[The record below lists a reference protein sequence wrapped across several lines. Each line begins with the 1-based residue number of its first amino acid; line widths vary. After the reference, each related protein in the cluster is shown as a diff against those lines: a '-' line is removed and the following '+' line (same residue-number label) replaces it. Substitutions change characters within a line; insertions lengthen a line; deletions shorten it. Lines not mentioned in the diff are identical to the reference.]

1 MMQTLQG
8 YHLKTLL
15 HQGSCSLVYRA
26 IRESDMQPVVIKL
39 LNIDYPSQEDLAR
52 FKRGYSLI
60 KGLRAESVIGVYSLE
75 RYKNSLFIVM
85 EDIGGGSVA
94 SLLLSGAL
102 GLERFLQLATSIAN
116 AVGEIHQ
123 LKLIH
128 KDICPQN
135 IIINPETNQVKIIDF
150 GISSELFLE
159 TQDAI
164 NPDHLEG
171 TLDYLSP
178 EQTGRMNRVVD
189 YRTDLYA
196 LGATFYHMLTGIPP
210 FNGSDAME
218 MVHAHIAK
226 MPRPPCEVDSAIPKT
241 LSDIVLKLMA
251 KTSED
256 RYQSGGGLKADLQ
269 LCFEQ
274 WQEKSEISPFKFASH
289 DFSGQFQIPQK
300 LYGRDKEVNT
310 LMTAFNRVARGSTE
324 MVLVAGYSGVG
335 KSVLIQEVH
344 KPIVAKRGYFIS
356 GKFDQF
362 LRNIPYSALIQAFRG
377 LAKQL
382 LTETDVQLE
391 TWKHKLLLALGKEA
405 QVIVDIIP
413 EIGLIVGPQIDVP
426 LLGPQ
431 ETQNRFN
438 MKFQALIQ
446 VFARKEHPLVIFLD
460 DLQWADTATLNLLIN
475 ILADRTSQYLLFM
488 GAYRDNEVDRF
499 HPFIVAVEE
508 IKCSGAIA
516 HTLELLPLARNA
528 LNLLITDTFNTQR
541 DRVNELGQLV
551 LNKTEGNPFFVCQ
564 FLKRLYQ
571 DQLITFDFYKTSWQ
585 WDVRQIEARGITSNV
600 VELMVEKIKKLP
612 AATQKLLNLGACIG
626 NAFELNTLAL
636 ICEEPLPV
644 LVQHLWPAL
653 EQGLLVAR
661 GDQHKLLKIMGRK
674 ESTEGFNESLNF
686 QHDRIQQAAYEVVT
700 PGERELTHL
709 KIGRIL
715 LENLTKEGVDEQLFA
730 IVGQLNDGRRLVVTE
745 AEKVVLAE
753 HNVRAGKK
761 AKAATAY
768 GPALE
773 YFRIAKELLPDS
785 LWQDHYVLAF
795 ELFKALAECEYL
807 EGDLRGAEGIFNEA
821 LVNVSSKYDRCD
833 IYVLKLVLFF
843 TQNKYIESIEMGVE
857 ALKLFNINLSLDPT
871 DDDIQQGILDV
882 KRAQGERSFSQAKM
896 LPECKDL
903 DTRYAIKILTELGPP
918 TYMANP
924 GLLLVVFSKMVEI
937 SYASGI
943 FEDSSYGFG
952 GYCVVLAGVL
962 GEFDAAY
969 DCGIASL
976 EINERFNSS
985 HMEGRVHMLFTA
997 FTNHWKKPIATSFP
1011 LLKKGFQDCVRVGEL
1026 RYACYMHLFSF
1037 WQRWANYRTLD
1048 LLYDEYI
1055 AALHFMEK
1063 VKDHDAIGHV
1073 RMLLASIKKLQYRK
1087 QVGDEGSVLLD
1098 STSLNDGVFDEESY
1112 KRDVVDTQYVYG
1124 LNSYHMMKLMICYTY
1139 EDYGQA
1145 LYHADESE
1153 SCLDASVALYSLV
1166 EHCQYTL
1173 LTLAMLACRSS
1184 DSQRKQCIL
1193 KMNERLDQMTAWAG
1207 SCPENYYHKLQLM
1220 QAEKCRVEGGV
1231 LECISFYDR
1240 AEKSAA
1246 QTPFLKD
1253 RALIQEL
1260 YAKFWLQQG
1269 KDRYAEIH
1277 MVEACQLYNQWG
1289 AVSKVRQLVLTY
1301 PLLLGAFSSSSV
1313 NNENDVNDSIA
1324 SNSSGTTS
1332 TMLDL
1337 ATVIKAA
1344 QSISESIVFDE
1355 LTNDLLE
1362 IAIENAGAQKG
1373 VLLLQGKKGF
1383 SIEAV
1388 AELTK
1393 ASVEAGMST
1402 LIDSAEA
1409 ELVLPASVVHY
1420 VVRTKKDIT
1429 LDNALEDE
1437 RFSNSEYIIQ
1447 NKLKSVL
1454 CVPIVYQGR
1463 LSGVLYLEN
1472 SIAEGVF
1479 SRERRLVLETLASQ
1493 AAISLENARLYR
1505 ELYDAKNTME
1515 RRVEERT
1522 AQLEDVNTELNAFSH
1537 SVSHD
1542 LRAPLRAMKGLSSI
1556 LLEDYSESI
1565 DAEGQS
1571 LIGRII
1577 HSSDKMTELVDG
1589 LLALS
1594 HIQHSVLDI
1603 KPVSL
1608 SRLVK
1613 ESNVELS
1620 ESFPT
1625 QACSLVC
1632 ADDINVEGDRRML
1645 KSLVENLL
1653 SNAWK
1658 YTAKVDCPRI
1668 EFGVDFQNEKDVYFI
1683 RDNGA
1688 GFNMEYVDKIFEAFQ
1703 RLHSE
1708 SEFSGTGIGLATVK
1722 RIVNKHGGEIWVDA
1736 KVGEGAIFYF
1746 TLGFLP
1752 G

>member
-1 MMQTLQG
+1 MMQIFPG
-8 YHLKTLL
+8 YHLKTQLYE
-15 HQGSCSLVYRA
+15 SPCSLVYRA
-26 IRESDMQPVVIKL
+26 VRESDKQAVVIKL
-39 LNIDYPSQEDLAR
+39 LNIEYPSQEELAR
-52 FKRGYSLI
+52 FRRGYSLI
-60 KGLRAESVIGVYSLE
+60 RELDAESIISVYSVE
-75 RYKNSLFIVM
+75 NYKNSLFIVM
-85 EDIGGGSVA
+85 EDIGGVSIAG
-94 SLLLSGAL
+94 LLSSGAF
-102 GLERFLQLATSIAN
+102 GIESFLQLAISMAGAIA
-116 AVGEIHQ
+116 EIHQ

-135 IIINPETNQVKIIDF
+135 IIVNPETCQVKIIDF

-159 TQDAI
+159 TQEAI
-164 NPDHLEG
+164 NPDSLEG

-178 EQTGRMNRVVD
+178 EQTGRMNRMVD

-196 LGATFYHMLTGIPP
+196 LGATFYHMLTGVPP
-210 FNGSDAME
+210 FCGSDAME
-218 MVHAHIAK
+218 LVHAHIAK
-226 MPRPPCEVDSAIPKT
+226 IPSSPSDISSAIPSI

-251 KTSED
+251 KTAED
-256 RYQSGGGLKADLQ
+256 RYQSGGGLRADLQ

-274 WQEKSEISPFKFASH
+274 WQKKSEISAFTFATH

-300 LYGRDKEVNT
+300 LYGRDKEVST
-310 LMTAFNRVARGSTE
+310 LMAAFDRVASGSTE
-324 MVLVAGYSGVG
+324 MILVAGYSGVG

-382 LTETDVQLE
+382 LTESDVQLE
-391 TWKHKLLLALGKEA
+391 AWKNKLLLALGNEA

-413 EIGLIVGPQIDVP
+413 EIGLIVGSQIDVP

-438 MKFQALIQ
+438 MKFLALIQ

-460 DLQWADTATLNLLIN
+460 DLQWADSATLNLLIN
-475 ILADRTSQYLLFM
+475 ILADRASQYLLFM

-508 IKCSGAIA
+508 IKCSGATA
-516 HTLELLPLARNA
+516 HTLELLPLTSNA

-541 DRVNELGQLV
+541 HKVNELGQLV

-571 DQLITFDFYKTSWQ
+571 DQLISFDFYRTSWQ

-600 VELMVEKIKKLP
+600 VELMVEKIEKLP
-612 AATQKLLNLGACIG
+612 TATQKALNLGACIG
-626 NAFELNTLAL
+626 NVFELNTLAL

-661 GDQHKLLKIMGRK
+661 GDQYKLLKIMGEK
-674 ESTEGFNESLNF
+674 ESTEGFDESLNF
-686 QHDRIQQAAYEVVT
+686 QHDRIQQAAYEVVA

-709 KIGRIL
+709 KIGRVL
-715 LENLTKEGVDEQLFA
+715 LENLTQEGVDEQIFA
-730 IVGQLNDGRRLVVTE
+730 IVGQLNDGRRLVVTV
-745 AEKVVLAE
+745 AEKIVLAE
-753 HNVRAGKK
+753 YNIKAGKK

-773 YFRIAKELLPDS
+773 YFRIAKDLLPDS
-785 LWQDHYVLAF
+785 LWQDHYALAF

-807 EGDLRGAEGIFNEA
+807 EGDLRGAEVIFNEA

-843 TQNKYIESIEMGVE
+843 TQNKYIESIEMGIE
-857 ALKLFNINLSLDPT
+857 ALKLFNINISSNPT
-871 DDDIQQGILDV
+871 DDDIQQGILGV
-882 KRAQGERSFSQAKM
+882 KKVQGGRPFSQAKM

-924 GLLLVVFSKMVEI
+924 KLLLVVFSKMVEI
-937 SYASGI
+937 SYARGV

-962 GEFDAAY
+962 GEYDAAY

-997 FTNHWKKPIATSFP
+997 FTNHWKQPIATSFP
-1011 LLKKGFQDCVRVGEL
+1011 LLKKGFQDCIRVGEL

-1037 WQRWANYRTLD
+1037 WQRWANYSTLD
-1048 LLYDEYI
+1048 QLNEEYTG
-1055 AALHFMEK
+1055 ALHFMEK
-1063 VKDHDAIGHV
+1063 VKDHDAIAHV
-1073 RMLLASIKKLQYRK
+1073 SMLLASIKKLQCK
-1087 QVGDEGSVLLD
+1087 TVVGGPDLALSNN
-1098 STSLNDGVFDEESY
+1098 TSLNDGVFDEESY

-1139 EDYGQA
+1139 DDYGQA

-1153 SCLDASVALYSLV
+1153 NSLEASVALYSLV

-1184 DSQRKQCIL
+1184 GSKREQYIL
-1193 KMNERLDQMTAWAG
+1193 KMNDRLDQMIVWAKN
-1207 SCPENYYHKLQLM
+1207 CPENYYHKLQLM
-1220 QAEKCRVEGGV
+1220 QAEKCRAEGDI

-1240 AEKSAA
+1240 AEKSAE
-1246 QTPFLKD
+1246 QTSFLKD

-1269 KDRYAEIH
+1269 KERYAEIH
-1277 MVEACQLYNQWG
+1277 MLEACHLYNQWG
-1289 AVSKVRQLVLTY
+1289 AVSKVRQLVLKY
-1301 PLLLGAFSSSSV
+1301 PSLLEAFSSPSAHNEKDLDNSVVSSLRGT
-1313 NNENDVNDSIA
+1313 
-1324 SNSSGTTS
+1324 SSA
-1332 TMLDL
+1332 MLDL
-1337 ATVIKAA
+1337 DTVIKAA
-1344 QSISESIVFDE
+1344 QSISESLVFEE
-1355 LTNDLLE
+1355 LTNDLLK

-1373 VLLLQGKKGF
+1373 VLLLKSKNDF
-1383 SIEAV
+1383 FIEAV

-1393 ASVEAGMST
+1393 APVEEGISIP
-1402 LIDSAEA
+1402 IDSAEA

-1420 VVRTKKDIT
+1420 VVRTKKDIS
-1429 LDNALEDE
+1429 LDNALEDD
-1437 RFSNSEYIIQ
+1437 RFSGSEYIVK

-1454 CVPIVYQGR
+1454 CVPIIYQGR
-1463 LSGVLYLEN
+1463 LSGILYLEN
-1472 SIAEGVF
+1472 NIVECVF
-1479 SRERRLVLETLASQ
+1479 SKERRLVLETLASQ

-1505 ELYDAKNTME
+1505 ALYDAKNTLE

-1522 AQLEDVNTELNAFSH
+1522 AQLEEANTELNAFSH

-1542 LRAPLRAMKGLSSI
+1542 LRAPLRAMKGLSGI
-1556 LLEDYSESI
+1556 LLDDYSESI
-1565 DAEGQS
+1565 DAEGQL
-1571 LIGRII
+1571 LIERIV
-1577 HSSDKMTELVDG
+1577 HSSEKMTELIDG

-1594 HIQHSVLDI
+1594 HIQHAVLDI

-1608 SRLVK
+1608 SQLVK
-1613 ESNVELS
+1613 ESNAELS
-1620 ESFPT
+1620 ECFPD
-1625 QACSLVC
+1625 QMCSLVC
-1632 ADDINVEGDRRML
+1632 ADDIDVEGDRRML
-1645 KSLVENLL
+1645 KSLIENLL

-1658 YTAKVDCPRI
+1658 YTAKIECPQI
-1668 EFGVDFQNEKDVYFI
+1668 EFGVGTQNDKKVYFI

-1688 GFNMEYVDKIFEAFQ
+1688 GFNMEYVEKVFVAFQ

-1736 KVGEGAIFYF
+1736 KVGKGAVFYF
-1746 TLGFLP
+1746 TLGLSP